1 MTFLAAW
8 WQAFWALVHESG
20 LWLIVGFAMAGAVH
34 ALVPKSFLTRH
45 LAGSGPWPILKASL
59 LGIPLPLCSCSVI
72 PVAASLRKDGASKG
86 SAAAFAISTPQ
97 TGEESI
103 PLTWALFGPFY
114 AFTRPVIAIITA
126 FTAGLLIELTNRKNP
141 EPRTITIGE
150 QKIEPTS
157 CCQTHATPAP
167 KACCHSAPAAAPT
180 LAQRLRS
187 AFRHGFVTMPMDLA
201 PWLAIGFIAAA
212 AVTAALP
219 LGWIESNIGTGLAP
233 MLLMLLVG
241 IPLYI
246 CATSSTPLA
255 FTLVAAGLSPGAA
268 LVLLL
273 AGPATNVATITW
285 ALKDLGLRAT
295 AIYLAVIATVA
306 VIAGLAFDAFFAQTI
321 RLADTLGS
329 HEHAALS
336 LLFAIGSILFTMLLA
351 WCLTMRIWDATV
363 AGRACH
369 IEPAPSKSCCS
380 SHEKHAS

>member
-8 WQAFWALVHESG
+8 WQAFWVLVHESG

-141 EPRTITIGE
+141 APRTITIGE
-150 QKIEPTS
+150 QKIESAS
-157 CCQTHATPAP
+157 CCQAPATPAP

-180 LAQRLRS
+180 VAQRLRS
-187 AFRHGFVTMPMDLA
+187 GFRHGYITMPMDLA
-201 PWLAIGFIAAA
+201 PWLAIGFVAAA
-212 AVTAALP
+212 AVTAAIP
-219 LGWIESNIGTGLAP
+219 VGWIESNIGTGFVP

-273 AGPATNVATITW
+273 AGPATNIATITW

-306 VIAGLAFDAFFAQTI
+306 VVAGLLFDTFFIHTIQLAQ
-321 RLADTLGS
+321 TLGS
-329 HEHAALS
+329 RDHGGLNAA
-336 LLFAIGSILFTMLLA
+336 FAIGSILFSMLLG
-351 WCLTMRIWDATV
+351 WSLTMRIWNALTTPSL
-363 AGRACH
+363 CSTTS
-369 IEPAPSKSCCS
+369 SKSCCS
-380 SHEKHAS
+380 SHPDHTP